1 MTKLASTI
9 SNSAK
14 FIGDKLGIKWLSNFA
29 GKATSKLQSWVD
41 EMVAAGG
48 KTAPKVTQQSV
59 KSLNSTQKAAYDK
72 LLASWKAQ
80 QKALGK
86 PNLNPGQSTRNKL
99 IKQAKTFNQQ
109 SKQIW
114 SKGAPKP
121 IPPKGV
127 ILKSMGKSFLVTTAL
142 CSALGLEG
150 TTCREKI
157 ESGEVTPEQIAAA
170 EKEIQ
175 QNLSQSIEDQGGFDD
190 LEFEL

>member
-1 MTKLASTI
+1 
-9 SNSAK
+9 
-14 FIGDKLGIKWLSNFA
+14 
-29 GKATSKLQSWVD
+29 
-41 EMVAAGG
+41 MVAAGG

-72 LLASWKAQ
+72 LLASWKVQ

-86 PNLNPGQSTRNKL
+86 PNLNPGQATRNKL

-114 SKGAPKP
+114 SKGVPKP